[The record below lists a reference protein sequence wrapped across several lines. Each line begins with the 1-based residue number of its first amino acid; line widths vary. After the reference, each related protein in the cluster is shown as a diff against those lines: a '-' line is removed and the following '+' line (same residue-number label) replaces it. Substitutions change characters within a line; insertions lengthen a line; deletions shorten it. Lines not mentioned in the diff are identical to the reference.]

1 MSAPR
6 IAVILAAGRGTRL
19 RSRLP
24 KVLHQAG
31 GKPLLAWPL
40 DLAAEVGCERR
51 IVVANSESL
60 AALQRAFPDPT
71 IEWQIQD
78 PPRGTGDA
86 LACGLRS
93 VVGDAA
99 VLVLSGDA
107 PLLTRDTAERL
118 LAHADA
124 GAGAMAVAW
133 VERPGSL
140 GRVFANAHGAL
151 ERIVEV
157 ADARPEELEHG
168 LVNAG
173 FYAFSVRALAP
184 QLADLE
190 PHNAQ
195 GELYLTDAVV
205 AAAATTPVALVE
217 LEAGEALGV
226 NSRADLARV
235 QRALIERVA
244 ARLMDEGVTLLDP
257 HSTVIDAE
265 VTVGADTIIH
275 AGVHLLGRCRIGRGC
290 VLHAGAWIR
299 SSVLE
304 DEVEVLPYSV
314 VDQARVGPGS
324 TVGPFARL
332 RPGTELADD
341 VRVGNFV
348 EVKNARLETGVR
360 AGHLAYLGDATVGA
374 GTNIGAGVVTCNY
387 DGARKHHTTIGR
399 DAFVGSDTMLVA
411 PVTVGDRATTA
422 AGSVITHDVPDDA
435 LAVARARQRVVPDW
449 SKRRPRGEEH

>member
-24 KVLHQAG
+24 KVLHEVG

-51 IVVANSESL
+51 IVVANPESL
-60 AALQRAFPDPT
+60 PALRKAFPDPT
-71 IEWQIQD
+71 IEWRIQD

-86 LACGLRS
+86 LACGLEAVS
-93 VVGDAA
+93 GDAA

-107 PLLTRDTAERL
+107 PLLRVETAERL
-118 LAHADA
+118 LAHADS

-173 FYAFSVRALAP
+173 FYAFSARALAP
-184 QLADLE
+184 PLTALE

-257 HSTVIDAE
+257 HSMVIDAE

-299 SSVLE
+299 SSMIG

-314 VDQARVGPGS
+314 VDQARVGSGS
-324 TVGPFARL
+324 KVGPFARL
-332 RPGTELADD
+332 RPGTELESD

-348 EVKNARLETGVR
+348 EVKNARLEAGVR

-411 PVTVGDRATTA
+411 PVTVGDRSTTA

-435 LAVARARQRVVPDW
+435 LAVARARQRVIADW
-449 SKRRPRGEEH
+449 SSRRPRGEEH